1 MVRPCDHLAKD
12 FVSCLTEKDPEK
24 RPSASQAL
32 KHPWLQT
39 NEGAKETP
47 VTPVAQNL
55 TRMKTAKAETYY
67 DGCELAKVLTSHCQE
82 PGMKHQVEALTA

>member
-1 MVRPCDHLAKD
+1 MICSAKD

-39 NEGAKETP
+39 NEGIKNKEEQ

-82 PGMKHQVEALTA
+82 PGMAQRVEALTA